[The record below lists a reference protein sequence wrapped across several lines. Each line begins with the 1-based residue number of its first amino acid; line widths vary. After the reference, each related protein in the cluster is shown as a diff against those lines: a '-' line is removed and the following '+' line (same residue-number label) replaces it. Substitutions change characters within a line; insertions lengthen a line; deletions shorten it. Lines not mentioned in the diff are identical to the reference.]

1 MKKLTIIV
9 LLLALL
15 FGTIFANGAQE
26 VKAETEIEETKPEGT
41 VEVVWWTSFGKAN
54 VSYLQ
59 TVIDAFN
66 ESQSDY
72 HVTIEYQG
80 GNNELIAKLQS
91 TSQEGLPAMFHGSI
105 ENIGMYMTAE
115 FTKPLQYFVDKDKEG
130 WPELAN
136 TYASVYNASC
146 DGNGN
151 LIGYPTGYSYPTIY
165 YNKDMLAKAG
175 IDPASLSSLPGVLAA
190 CRKLVNEGYCKY
202 GIGFHNSAGY
212 YLSASIAREG
222 VITFDNKNGYE
233 GTVTKC
239 LFQDGGEAQA
249 AITNYLMFYKDLYSE
264 NLAVPF
270 GANYSSEIIPL
281 IASGDCAMLFGVI
294 SMTTKILKAVDG
306 TFEVGIVPCPSVTEN
321 GKREG
326 EPSGG
331 TWVFVCNN
339 GNKWQMQGAYEFIK
353 FASKGEW
360 AGYFASMTGYLAP
373 SSDAYNSEV
382 YQTYL
387 TETFPGVMTAYE
399 SLAACKGEALMPNCS
414 VAPAIKNAGKTAVE
428 TVCNNPTEE
437 TVYQAVITAYEEMQ
451 DAIDLANLNI

>member
-1 MKKLTIIV
+1 MKKITI
-9 LLLALL
+9 LLLVLIFSFGSL
-15 FGTIFANGAQE
+15 FATGA
-26 VKAETEIEETKPEGT
+26 AEAQTTVEEQKPEGT
-41 VEVVWWTSFGKAN
+41 VEVVWWTNLGKAN

-59 TVIDAFN
+59 TIIDAFN

-80 GNNELIAKLQS
+80 GNNELIAKMQS
-91 TSQEGLPAMFHGSI
+91 TNKEGLPAMFHGSI
-105 ENIGMYMTAE
+105 ENIGMYMTADYC
-115 FTKPLQYFVDKDKEG
+115 KPLQYFLDQDEEG
-130 WPELAN
+130 WPELEN

-146 DGNGN
+146 DGEGN

-165 YNKDMLAKAG
+165 YNKDMFKAAG
-175 IDPASLSSLPGVLAA
+175 IDPASLASLPGVLAA
-190 CRKLVNEGYCKY
+190 CRTLVNGGYCKY

-222 VITFDNKNGYE
+222 VIAFDNRDGLDGE
-233 GTVTKC
+233 ITKC
-239 LFQDGGEAQA
+239 LYQDGGEAQA
-249 AITNYLMFYKDLYSE
+249 AITNYLMFYKDLYAE

-281 IASGDCAMLFGVI
+281 IASNDCAMLFGVI
-294 SMTTKILKAVDG
+294 SMTTKLLTAVDG
-306 TFEVGIVPCPSVTEN
+306 KFEVGIVPCPSVTEN

-331 TWVFVCNN
+331 TWVFVCDN

-360 AGYFASMTGYLAP
+360 AGYFASKTGYLAP

-382 YQTYL
+382 YQNYL
-387 TETFPGVMTAYE
+387 TNIFPGVMTAYE
-399 SLAACKGEALMPNCS
+399 SLAACKGLALMPLSS
-414 VAPAIKNAGKTAVE
+414 VSSSIKDAGKVAVE

-437 TVYQAVITAYEEMQ
+437 TVYAAVKTAYEQMQ
-451 DAIDLANLNI
+451 DALDLANMNI